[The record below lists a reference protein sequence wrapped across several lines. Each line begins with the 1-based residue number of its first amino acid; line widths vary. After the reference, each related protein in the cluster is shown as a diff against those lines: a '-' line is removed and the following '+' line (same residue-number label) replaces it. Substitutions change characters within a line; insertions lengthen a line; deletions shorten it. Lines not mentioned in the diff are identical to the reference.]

1 VPKNS
6 AVEDLRIQGEC
17 ADPPIVT
24 TPADCPQLLT
34 CGMDRSRV
42 PWHAMRYPEAEP
54 SSISPLLTRWRSSL
68 DEEPPRL
75 ANALR
80 SEAQRCFRLARGI
93 ASFELADELEAMGRA
108 FESEA
113 KELETAPQMLWQ
125 SGNALEHL
133 VAAE

>member
-1 VPKNS
+1 
-6 AVEDLRIQGEC
+6 
-17 ADPPIVT
+17 
-24 TPADCPQLLT
+24 
-34 CGMDRSRV
+34 
-42 PWHAMRYPEAEP
+42 MRYPEAEP

-93 ASFELADELEAMGRA
+93 ASFELADELEAIGRA

-125 SGNALEHL
+125 CGNALEHL